1 MITDEIRKTLS
12 EYFVNLKQSVT
23 LVIQTGEHSKR
34 AELVDFLESV
44 CALSPLLKVKHR
56 DTHGQLRSPLS
67 FFVEIE
73 NESTGIA
80 FSGIPSGHEFNSFIL
95 AILRSSGSQIKLD
108 ETVQTVVKRIS
119 TPMSF
124 EIFVSLSCHNCPDIV
139 QTLNDF
145 ALINPNISAEMIDGG
160 LFKETIEERSIQG
173 VPSVFLNGELF
184 VNGKLD
190 PSQLI
195 DKLIEIDPSIRVA
208 GGTPT
213 LHTQDVVIVGGGP
226 AGVAAAIYSARKG
239 LSVTMIADRL
249 GGQVKDTMG
258 IENLIT
264 LAKTTGPELTVSLKN
279 NLAEY
284 GITVKENVRVTEI
297 DQGKIKKVHLG
308 TGEEISCR
316 TIIIATG
323 ARWRELDVPGE
334 KENVGN
340 GVAYCPH
347 CDGPFFKG
355 KPVAVVGGGN
365 SGVEA
370 ALDLSGIVST
380 VTIYEYMPELKADQ
394 ILLDQLRTRDNISV
408 KSNVSVTQIVSEE
421 GKVTA
426 IEYSERENG
435 QTHQEELSGIFVQIG
450 LIPNSQLVHN
460 LVETKAWGEIVVNE
474 RCETSETGIYACGDV
489 TTVPYKQI
497 AIAIGEGIKASLS
510 AYEYL
515 LLHQDGDP
523 SAADA
528 A

>member
-12 EYFVNLKQSVT
+12 EYFVNLKQNVT

-34 AELVDFLESV
+34 AELVNFLEGV
-44 CALSPLLKVKHR
+44 CAVSPLLTVEHR

-67 FFVEIE
+67 FSVEIE
-73 NESTGIA
+73 NESTGIV

-108 ETVQTVVKRIS
+108 EAVQTLVKRIS
-119 TPMSF
+119 TPLSF
-124 EIFVSLSCHNCPDIV
+124 EIFISLSCHNCPDIV

-145 ALINPNISAEMIDGG
+145 ALINSNISTEMIDGG
-160 LFKETIEERSIQG
+160 LFSELIEERDIQG

-184 VNGKLD
+184 ANGKLD
-190 PSQLI
+190 PSQLL
-195 DKLIEIDPSIRVA
+195 DKLIEIEPSIRVA
-208 GGTPT
+208 KSAPT

-264 LAKTTGPELTVSLKN
+264 LAKTTGPELTVSLN
-279 NLAEY
+279 NNHADY
-284 GITVKENVRVTEI
+284 GITVKEDVRVNEI
-297 DQGKIKKVHLG
+297 EQGEIKKVNLA

-323 ARWRELDVPGE
+323 ARWRELGVPGE

-347 CDGPFFKG
+347 CDGPFFEG
-355 KPVAVVGGGN
+355 KSVAVVGGGN

-370 ALDLSGIVST
+370 ALDLSGIVSA

-394 ILLDQLRTRDNISV
+394 ILLDQLENRDNISV
-408 KSNVSVTQIVSEE
+408 KSNVSVQQIVSEG

-426 IEYSERENG
+426 IEYSERKNG
-435 QTHQEELSGIFVQIG
+435 QIHQEKLSGIFVQIG
-450 LIPNSQLVHN
+450 LVPNSQLVHN

-497 AIAIGEGIKASLS
+497 AVAIGEGVKASLS

-515 LLHQDGDP
+515 LLHQDSKP